1 MKPRD
6 YVLDQIQHHETS
18 PIPFTLDFEGGLD
31 AYDNG
36 SERRDRSPVC
46 LRPEGAIV
54 EGIPQSDKGL
64 GEAARQISLDVPS
77 LRIV

>member
-6 YVLDQIQHHETS
+6 YVLEQIQHHATS

-46 LRPEGAIV
+46 LRPEGVV

-64 GEAARQISLDVPS
+64 GESARQISLDVPS